1 MDDKTI
7 IGLYLNRDQEAIRC
21 TEALYGRRLFSLA
34 LRILENDQDAEESVS
49 DTYWQAWNTIP
60 PQKPRYFFAYLAKIC
75 RNFALKSCPGGNTSV
90 PLRGSFLVRLG
101 L

>member
-21 TEALYGRRLFSLA
+21 TQALYGRRLFSLA

-49 DTYWQAWNTIP
+49 DTYWQAWNTSRPKSPGISLP
-60 PQKPRYFFAYLAKIC
+60 IWPKSAGTSLS
-75 RNFALKSCPGGNTSV
+75 KSCPGGNTSV